1 MPLCKLWLKQVFHR
15 THISILS
22 LGSEQ
27 CEVST
32 SPSYSL
38 LYMLVAKEFE
48 SANAEYAKYFDKSSL
63 KLPPKKKVA
72 VVVCMDARINPNAVL
87 GLSEGD
93 AHVIRNAGGRSQDSL
108 RSIIISQF
116 LLGTREIVVVHHTD
130 CGMLTFSD
138 KELKHIILRETG
150 EKVDNSSFLPFED
163 LEQSV
168 RDDVKFFQESPLV
181 MDVPVTGYIYD
192 VHKGTIEKVV

>member
-1 MPLCKLWLKQVFHR
+1 M
-15 THISILS
+15 S
-22 LGSEQ
+22 
-27 CEVST
+27 
-32 SPSYSL
+32 
-38 LYMLVAKEFE
+38 VAKEFE
-48 SANAEYAKYFDKSSL
+48 TANAEYAKRFDKSSL
-63 KLPPKKKVA
+63 KLPPAKKVA
-72 VVVCMDARINPNAVL
+72 VVVCMDARIDPNAVL

-93 AHVIRNAGGRSQDSL
+93 AHVIRNAGGRAQDSL
-108 RSIIISQF
+108 RSVIISQL

-138 KELKHIILRETG
+138 EQLKEIILRETG
-150 EKVDNSSFLPFED
+150 ESVDNFSFLPFKD

-192 VHKGTIEKVV
+192 VHKGTIREVI